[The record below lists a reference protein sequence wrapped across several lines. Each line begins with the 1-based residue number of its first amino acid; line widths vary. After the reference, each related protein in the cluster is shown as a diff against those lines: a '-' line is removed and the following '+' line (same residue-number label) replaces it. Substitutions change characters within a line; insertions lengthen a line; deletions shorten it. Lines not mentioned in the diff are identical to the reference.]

1 MSDAK
6 DPAGSPNRPNRP
18 TRPKRVAIYERVVRA
33 PLSRVWENVY
43 DWEHLPWLHRESF
56 TSIALEES
64 GRWGWRARVG
74 LPPAESGVSMRIEL
88 LVDRD
93 EQRYVT
99 RTVEGPGVGTEI
111 WTQLAEVSPAE
122 PAVRVEFHVPGL
134 DESASEDVGVAL
146 VKLYT
151 RLWDQ
156 DESMIQERE
165 RRTARPLLDHSE
177 EYSPGSRVALLEEL
191 PTTVKFDGL
200 RVRLEERGGIV
211 RAYSLVCPH
220 WLGPLD
226 VDPEAPDTLVCP
238 WHGYRFDVQ
247 TGESCDGRTLRL
259 ASAPTVEVEG
269 AEIFLRRGDVVGAV

>member
-6 DPAGSPNRPNRP
+6 DPAGSPK
-18 TRPKRVAIYERVVRA
+18 RPKRVALYERVVRA

-56 TSIALEES
+56 ASIALEES

-74 LPPAESGVSMRIEL
+74 LPPAESGASMRIEL

-99 RTVEGPGVGTEI
+99 RTVEGPGAGTEI
-111 WTQLAEVSPAE
+111 WTRLAEVSSAE
-122 PAVRVEFHVPGL
+122 TAVTVEFHVPGL
-134 DESASEDVGVAL
+134 DEPASEALGAAL

-165 RRTARPLLDHSE
+165 RRTAHSLPKRSE
-177 EYSPGSRVALLEEL
+177 EYSPGSRVALLAEL
-191 PTTVKFDGL
+191 PTTVKFDGV
-200 RVRLEERGGIV
+200 RIRLEERGGSV

-247 TGESCDGRTLRL
+247 TGQSCDGHALRL
-259 ASAPTVEVEG
+259 GPAPAVEVQG
-269 AEIFLRRGDVVGAV
+269 AEIFLRRGGAVEAV